1 MNGRTTPR
9 IPIGDKFLPE
19 LSIPDLKKL
28 YGKEKNL
35 KAGQRLQACI
45 HRKQRESIED
55 IGKMIHKPYVTV
67 QYWLVNI
74 AKRGLEALYDKKA
87 HGAPSRLSQEQ
98 LVELRADIVAGTNAC
113 GFESGVWTGKLV
125 YEHIK
130 NKFGVPYSL
139 ANIYR
144 LLHKMNIT
152 NKVGRPVHPKV
163 ATESEKEEFKKKL
176 NKR

>member
-1 MNGRTTPR
+1 MTGRTTPR

-28 YGKEKNL
+28 YRKEKNP
-35 KAGQRLQACI
+35 KARQRLQACI

-98 LVELRADIVAGTNAC
+98 LAELRADIVAGTNAC

-130 NKFGVPYSL
+130 NKFGVPYSI

-152 NKVGRPVHPKV
+152 NKAGRPYTTRWPL
-163 ATESEKEEFKKKL
+163 SLRRRSLKKS
-176 NKR
+176 